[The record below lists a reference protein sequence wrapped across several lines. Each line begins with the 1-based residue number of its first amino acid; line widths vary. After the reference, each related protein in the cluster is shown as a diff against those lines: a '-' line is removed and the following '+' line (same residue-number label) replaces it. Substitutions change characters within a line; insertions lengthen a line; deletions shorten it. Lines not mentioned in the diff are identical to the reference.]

1 MNQLPYESTDISK
14 VEHRVNLLFLLQTF
28 ARVAEAKDRDSKP
41 LSGVSDKQ
49 IAEYKRDD
57 RSQV

>member
-1 MNQLPYESTDISK
+1 LNQLPYEPTDISK
-14 VEHRVNLLFLLQTF
+14 VEHRANLLFLLQTF
-28 ARVAEAKDRDSKP
+28 ARVAEAKNRDSKL
-41 LSGVSDKQ
+41 LSSISDKQ